1 MWSQGHLRGGH
12 RVPEGLQ
19 DKAGPALGGEQGVSV
34 ALSVGLVRVLIER
47 GSPGLEEQAGRS
59 LHPPPP
65 PVGHRQ
71 ATEGEGQVDVVAG
84 EGGGLL
90 PVQRPDLLGHRHRG
104 HHPLPWTQVALRP
117 DKHYRGGTGSS
128 HLKILLTLSG
138 RTMQFQNSHL
148 SGPRSEALEAPGSI
162 AEEDHGA
169 VPVDQ
174 RPQRRVAGQARC
186 VPNRHVNQVATHSQL
201 ALHLVEAG
209 SCVTLQKMTKSVDDK
224 CMYTN
229 NIQR

>member
-1 MWSQGHLRGGH
+1 M
-12 RVPEGLQ
+12 PEGLQ
-19 DKAGPALGGEQGVSV
+19 DKAGPALGGEEGVSV
-34 ALSVGLVRVLIER
+34 ALSVGLVRVLVDR

-59 LHPPPP
+59 LDPPPP

-71 ATEGEGQVDVVAG
+71 ATEGEGQVDVVVG

-90 PVQRPDLLGHRHRG
+90 PVQRPDLLGHRHRS
-104 HHPLPWTQVALRP
+104 HHPLPRTQVALRP

-128 HLKILLTLSG
+128 HLKRELGLS
-138 RTMQFQNSHL
+138 MQSQNSHL
-148 SGPRSEALEAPGSI
+148 CGPSPEALEAPGSI

-174 RPQRRVAGQARC
+174 WPQRRVAGQARC
-186 VPNRHVNQVATHSQL
+186 VPHRHVHQVATHSQL

-209 SCVTLQKMTKSVDDK
+209 ACVTLQKMTKSVGDK
-224 CMYTN
+224 CM
-229 NIQR
+229 

>member
-65 PVGHRQ
+65 PVGHCQ

-90 PVQRPDLLGHRHRG
+90 PVQRPDLLGHRHRC

-128 HLKILLTLSG
+128 HLKILFTLSG
-138 RTMQFQNSHL
+138 LTKQFQNSHL
-148 SGPRSEALEAPGSI
+148 SGPSSEALEAPGSI
-162 AEEDHGA
+162 AEEDHRA

-174 RPQRRVAGQARC
+174 RPQRRVAGQARG
-186 VPNRHVNQVATHSQL
+186 VPHRDVHQVATHSQL

-209 SCVTLQKMTKSVDDK
+209 SCVTLQRIDK
-224 CMYTN
+224 
-229 NIQR
+229 ISGR